1 MDQRAGGAEPPHPG
15 ADRRPISPRA
25 GRRYEARPRDALP
38 VRRWRPRRNRVHLL
52 GQPGLLH
59 DVQPDPSDRRRRAAH
74 VPLLAAGD
82 AAARPDAVRRLR
94 RSPRRGDRV
103 GDLAQRGRPPDQQAR
118 LHQTGEKHVPN
129 RRLTWQIPPPHP
141 VGRSA
146 AQPPGGGDRKLIPV
160 LKPEEAQRPYTV
172 TELANEIRRELRP
185 LTALLLKGEVSGMK
199 RGTAGHYNFS
209 IQDGLSRL
217 DAVLFADDSRRVT
230 MLPEDGQVF
239 IFRGRVDFF
248 GRTGRLSFIVD
259 QVEFDDVGKLRAR
272 LEELKR
278 RLELEGAFDPKR
290 KRSLPFLPHN
300 VALLTSP
307 TGAVINDLQETIWD
321 RYPNMGIVLYPV
333 QVQGAGAPMSVARA
347 LRRCNSEALA
357 DVLIIARG
365 GGSVEEMF
373 AFNNEVI
380 ARAILAS
387 RLPVVTALG
396 HTSDRTVADMVSD
409 AECRT
414 PTEAGAR
421 VVPKKADLVAQLRE
435 RGRRLDRE
443 QSLRVE
449 RETER
454 LRARRE
460 RLVQALPSL
469 LRSRAERL
477 ARARVEVARL
487 SPVQQ
492 VARRAESL
500 RERGHRLEGV
510 A

>member
-1 MDQRAGGAEPPHPG
+1 M
-15 ADRRPISPRA
+15 
-25 GRRYEARPRDALP
+25 
-38 VRRWRPRRNRVHLL
+38 
-52 GQPGLLH
+52 
-59 DVQPDPSDRRRRAAH
+59 
-74 VPLLAAGD
+74 
-82 AAARPDAVRRLR
+82 
-94 RSPRRGDRV
+94 
-103 GDLAQRGRPPDQQAR
+103 
-118 LHQTGEKHVPN
+118 
-129 RRLTWQIPPPHP
+129 
-141 VGRSA
+141 GRSA

-217 DAVLFADDSRRVT
+217 
-230 MLPEDGQVF
+230 PEDGQVF

-248 GRTGRLSFIVD
+248 GKTGRLSFIVD

-347 LRRCNSEALA
+347 LRRCNQEKVA
-357 DVLIIARG
+357 DVIVLARG
-365 GGSVEEMF
+365 GGSFEEMY
-373 AFNNEVI
+373 AFNTELV
-380 ARAILAS
+380 ARAILDS

-396 HTSDRTVADMVSD
+396 HTSDRTVADMVGD

-421 VVPKKADLVAQLRE
+421 VVPKKADLL
-435 RGRRLDRE
+435 
-443 QSLRVE
+443 
-449 RETER
+449 T
-454 LRARRE
+454 
-460 RLVQALPSL
+460 
-469 LRSRAERL
+469 
-477 ARARVEVARL
+477 
-487 SPVQQ
+487 
-492 VARRAESL
+492 SL
-500 RERGHRLEGV
+500 RERRRRLLADLAILLGC
-510 A
+510 ARPRTPCL